1 MRGFVIFQLPF
12 NTPSKKNSRVTDR
25 RTGRSF
31 PSEDYRKWHK
41 AAVTW
46 LRTHYNIEKIE
57 GPVEIHLTFVH
68 ATKRRKD
75 SDNGTSSIFDLLV
88 DVGILPDDCWTVITD
103 HHVSNRYEK
112 GVSCCTVEI
121 ERADSGGPR

>member
-1 MRGFVIFQLPF
+1 VIFQLPF
-12 NTPSKKNSRVTDR
+12 DTPSKKNSRVTDR
-25 RTGRSF
+25 RTGRTF
-31 PSEDYRKWHK
+31 PNKKFTEWHK

-46 LRTHYNIEKIE
+46 LRTHYKIEKIE

-103 HHVSNRYEK
+103 HYVSNRYEK

-121 ERADSGGPR
+121 EKADSGGPR